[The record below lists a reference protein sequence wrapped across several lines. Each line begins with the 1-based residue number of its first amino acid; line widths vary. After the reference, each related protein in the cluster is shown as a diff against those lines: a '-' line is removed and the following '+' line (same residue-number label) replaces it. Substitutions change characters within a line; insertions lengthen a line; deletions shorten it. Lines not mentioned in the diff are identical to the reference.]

1 MGCSRFRQRMA
12 QGALGLMLCLP
23 LVALGQQSAAVPV
36 PPPTPAASSGSLMFS
51 GSSPVSAG
59 SFIQMFGYVVA
70 ILMIVGAVVVFFMR
84 SGGFIGLRMGTKA
97 ARKLHLQE
105 TWMLGHKQFLA
116 VIEYEGRK
124 MLLGVCPGRIDYLCP
139 LEGNED
145 GVGTENAPDFQ
156 EMLARNSTQSVRG
169 SEMNTK
175 PSQPDAKIA
184 DTTSG
189 KGME

>member
-12 QGALGLMLCLP
+12 QGALGLLLCIP
-23 LVALGQQSAAVPV
+23 FVSLGQQSVVGPS
-36 PPPTPAASSGSLMFS
+36 PSPASSSGSLMFS
-51 GSSPVSAG
+51 GAPATTAG

-70 ILMIVGAVVVFFMR
+70 ILMIVGALVVFFMR

-156 EMLARNSTQSVRG
+156 EMLARNSTQSARG

-184 DTTSG
+184 DTTLG
-189 KGME
+189 KGIE

>member
-1 MGCSRFRQRMA
+1 MGCSRFCQRMA
-12 QGALGLMLCLP
+12 QGALGLMFFVP
-23 LVALGQQSAAVPV
+23 AVALGQQSAAGPSS
-36 PPPTPAASSGSLMFS
+36 PSSALSGSLMFS
-51 GSSPVSAG
+51 GASGASAG
-59 SFIQMFGYVVA
+59 SFIQMLGYVVA

-84 SGGFIGLRMGTKA
+84 SGGFIGLRMGAKA

-116 VIEYEGRK
+116 VVEYEGRK

-156 EMLARNSTQSVRG
+156 EMLARKSTQFART

-175 PSQPDAKIA
+175 PSQPDEKIG
-184 DTTSG
+184 DKTSG
-189 KGME
+189 KVTE

>member
-12 QGALGLMLCLP
+12 QGALGVVWCVP
-23 LVALGQQSAAVPV
+23 AFVLGQQPSALPA
-36 PPPTPAASSGSLMFS
+36 PPPVSSSGSLMFS
-51 GSSPVSAG
+51 GGSAGSAG
-59 SFIQMFGYVVA
+59 SFIQMFGYAVA
-70 ILMIVGAVVVFFMR
+70 ILMIVGAVIVFFMR
-84 SGGFIGLRMGTKA
+84 SGGLIGLRMGAKS

-116 VIEYEGRK
+116 VVEYEGRK

-156 EMLARNSTQSVRG
+156 EMLARKATQAARS

-175 PSQPDAKIA
+175 PSQPDAKIG
-184 DTTSG
+184 DTTLG
-189 KGME
+189 KGIE